1 MRKYFRLF
9 ILNEHHIHRNK
20 ANLVYKVSIL
30 SDVKACKN
38 VTQIIITAA
47 TQRIKAKTIR
57 KLLESW
63 CGMLVCN

>member
-9 ILNEHHIHRNK
+9 ILNEHHNHRYK